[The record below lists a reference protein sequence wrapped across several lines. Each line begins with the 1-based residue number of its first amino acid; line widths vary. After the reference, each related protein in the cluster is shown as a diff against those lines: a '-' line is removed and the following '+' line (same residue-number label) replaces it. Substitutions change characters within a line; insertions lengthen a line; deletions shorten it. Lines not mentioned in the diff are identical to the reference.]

1 MSVEL
6 LPCPF
11 CGGKAKWNGGLGNYV
26 TLTCR
31 ICGAYL
37 EERVTATINKMPEAN
52 LEDAENRLIEKW
64 NTRHYPHDVQQAVE
78 RMKLKKITYDDSSL
92 GKPGVP
98 EFWIAYCPEC
108 NQPIDFNDT
117 PFEFCRRCG
126 QRIDWSE

>member
-1 MSVEL
+1 MSEL

-11 CGGKAKWNGGLGNYV
+11 CGKRPYLIEPDKGDFKWSVSCLHCVAIDMYDISKEGV
-26 TLTCR
+26 
-31 ICGAYL
+31 
-37 EERVTATINKMPEAN
+37 V
-52 LEDAENRLIEKW
+52 EKW
-64 NTRHYPHDVQQAVE
+64 NTRHYPPEVQQAVE
-78 RMKLKKITYDDSSL
+78 MMKPKKITYDDSSL

-126 QRIDWSE
+126 QRLAWSV